1 MESFVLILRVLAAG
15 FLATAIVLAIAY
27 MEIVIKGIAILKKV
41 GEGEMVFNEE
51 TGRYEMEELI
61 RR

>member
-1 MESFVLILRVLAAG
+1 MVELVMILRILAAG
-15 FLATAIVLAIAY
+15 FLAAMIVLAVAY
-27 MEIVIKGIAILKKV
+27 CEAVIKGIARLKKV

-61 RR
+61 RK